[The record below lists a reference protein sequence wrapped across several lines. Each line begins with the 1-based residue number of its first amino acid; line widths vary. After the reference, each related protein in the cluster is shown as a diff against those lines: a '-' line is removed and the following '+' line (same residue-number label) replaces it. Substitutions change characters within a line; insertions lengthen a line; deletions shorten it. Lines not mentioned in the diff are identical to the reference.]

1 MSRTAHIVWTCIGL
15 GLMASLLLAAVVW
28 GYRMTPPSQ
37 SCTAVEYIISDRS
50 ERLYLTTS
58 ELDRMLLSADLYPV
72 GKTVDSLSLH
82 RIEKAVRSHPMVRTA
97 ECYLTPR
104 NEVRVRLTQRIPLVR
119 VQSQTDTYLIDTD
132 RRVMQARAAV
142 KDRVLPVTGNV
153 GQQTASRQMADFAE
167 WLQDNS
173 YWQERIHHLY
183 VHSPQKVYVC
193 LNDSARTRVVL
204 GTMDDYDAK
213 LAKLRTFLDNKE
225 SLPQDI
231 QYTELDIRFHGQV
244 IGRK

>member
-1 MSRTAHIVWTCIGL
+1 MSNTARVIWKCIGI
-15 GLMASLLLAAVVW
+15 GVTLLVMVGAVIW
-28 GYRMTPPSQ
+28 GWWMTPLSVP
-37 SCTAVEYIISDRS
+37 CRTIEYTIEDEK
-50 ERLYLTTS
+50 ERLYLTEK
-58 ELDRMLLSADLYPV
+58 ELDLLLRAEDLYPV
-72 GKTVDSLSLH
+72 GRQLNRIDLH
-82 RIEKAVRSHPMVRTA
+82 RIEQAVARHPMVRTA
-97 ECYLTPR
+97 ECFTTPR
-104 NEVRVRLTQRIPLVR
+104 NEVEVHLTQRIPLLR
-119 VQSQTDTYLIDTD
+119 VQTDGESYLIDTD

-153 GQQTASRQMADFAE
+153 GQQMASKQMADFAE

-204 GTMDDYDAK
+204 GTMDDYDTK